1 MAELGSI
8 FEVDTRTG
16 ARGRDLRAK
25 VIYPLAALG
34 HDEGVWVEVP
44 LELRVDG
51 ELVRRTP
58 SPFDRGS
65 QVLLRLPEGF
75 PEGGAL
81 RLRGQGETPTGGGR
95 AGDLFVQV
103 EFGGELPASMRG
115 LVKNAATVW
124 PALPNAP
131 SPPMIVA
138 LTLGGAALLY
148 WVAATL

>member
-1 MAELGSI
+1 MAALGSI
-8 FEVDTRTG
+8 YEADTRSG
-16 ARGRDLRAK
+16 ARGRDLRAQ
-25 VIYPLAALG
+25 VVYPIAALG
-34 HDEGVWVEVP
+34 NGEGIWVEVP
-44 LELRVDG
+44 LELRVEG

-58 SPFDRGS
+58 SPFDRDS

-81 RLRGQGETPTGGGR
+81 RLRGQGETPKSGGP

-103 EFGGELPASMRG
+103 QFGGELGSSMRA
-115 LVKNAATVW
+115 LAKSAAATL

-131 SPPMIVA
+131 SASMIVA

-148 WVAATL
+148 WAASTI